1 MSARVAA
8 KRVIRG
14 ALQSCAAS
22 RMAPCP
28 AQVRTRFERIA
39 STCDMLA
46 VGKRRVCCFDR
57 SGLYS
62 KAFAAPQAQ

>member
-1 MSARVAA
+1 
-8 KRVIRG
+8 
-14 ALQSCAAS
+14 
-22 RMAPCP
+22 MAPCP